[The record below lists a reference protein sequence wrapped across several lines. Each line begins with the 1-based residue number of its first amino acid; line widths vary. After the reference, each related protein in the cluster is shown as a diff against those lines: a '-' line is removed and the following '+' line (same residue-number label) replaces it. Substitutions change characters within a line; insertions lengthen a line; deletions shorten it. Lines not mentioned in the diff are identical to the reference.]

1 MRPNQL
7 IKGCLLSLILVTVL
21 SACHSVKTPP
31 CTEMV
36 LAFVEPKEFSVKKLF
51 QDVSDLP
58 RLYWTVVYSKSTK
71 TAKIC
76 NNSAAE
82 RKLREFNVLSAF
94 QDGKR
99 VFYKEFYDGY
109 DPYTLKKGF
118 TTQLDNFNGQS
129 PIRFYWYHVILFS
142 DEQGVAMK
150 KPIISESGPFQ
161 VDYDAG
167 KVDIISEQ
175 VMVGKLTERSEWVET
190 PLSWIDSWVD
200 IIKKQKINKPF

>member
-1 MRPNQL
+1 MQLNKL

-31 CTEMV
+31 CNEMV
-36 LAFVEPKEFSVKKLF
+36 LSFVVPEEFSVKKLF

-58 RLYWTVVYSKSTK
+58 RLYWTVVYSKSAK

-76 NNSAAE
+76 NNSTAD

-142 DEQGVAMK
+142 EGEGVAMK

-167 KVDIISEQ
+167 KVDIISER
-175 VMVGKLTERSEWVET
+175 VMAGKLAERNEWVDT

-200 IIKKQKINKPF
+200 TIKKQKINKPF

>member
-7 IKGCLLSLILVTVL
+7 IKQCLTFLILVTVL

-31 CTEMV
+31 CNEMV
-36 LAFVEPKEFSVKKLF
+36 LSFVEPKEFSVKKLSP
-51 QDVSDLP
+51 DVSDKP
-58 RLYWTVVYSKSTK
+58 RLYWTFIYSKSRK
-71 TAKIC
+71 SAKIC
-76 NNSAAE
+76 NNSAAD

-142 DEQGVAMK
+142 DEQGVVLEKQM
-150 KPIISESGPFQ
+150 ISERDLFR

-175 VMVGKLTERSEWVET
+175 VMVGKLKERSEWAET

-200 IIKKQKINKPF
+200 EIKNQRINKPF